1 MSAEDFRAIE
11 AAVELAIE
19 HIISKGCDDIFK
31 PPVFL
36 DSLEHEII
44 KNNEEN
50 FRSKAYAETVR
61 FIKAANLEHERI
73 GPIRNTLIVK
83 DNNSFRQVAWMDPFD
98 AVKYL
103 AVCILLFEKIEQSR
117 IPKDFGFIHS
127 HRTSENAGELFD
139 QQYGYD
145 SFRKKSGELSRERK
159 GEWKVVTDIANFFD
173 RIGNHSLENHLLDIG
188 CNKQNVTLLREM
200 LYFWSGDRR
209 SYGVPV
215 GSDASR
221 IISEAVLVDI
231 DRKLKESDIVFVR
244 YVDDYRLFAKTR
256 AGAYKALQILTTLL
270 ADEGLTING
279 KKTFIYEILDDEET
293 IENEE
298 KTKHAEHEPIDEN
311 KKSDVIIK
319 RVASGRS
326 NYSKYYKEPGK
337 EALEK
342 IKLLDKK
349 TIFESLH
356 SAHSSQKE
364 DQIKLIVKYFIYAN
378 QDPKILEELIYERA
392 TTIFYIVDALT
403 KESGKFTKEKRQE
416 ITEMI
421 LSAMNWKDCAYP
433 YQIPVLKL
441 LSTKEYRDTSLSR
454 HIIDHHKYSDS
465 NIFFREVISLSFPT
479 LDRARMRELSL
490 IVYPTMPPFVQRSIY
505 NATKN
510 HPNLSNDEK
519 RPLLKNMKQGSDDWF
534 INTF

>member
-1 MSAEDFRAIE
+1 MSAEDFKATE
-11 AAVELAIE
+11 AAVNLSID

-36 DSLEHEII
+36 DSLEHKII
-44 KNNEEN
+44 MSNEEA
-50 FRSKAYAETVR
+50 FRKKAYSDTIK
-61 FIKAANLEHERI
+61 FIKTANLEHERI
-73 GPIRNTLIVK
+73 GTIRNTLIVK

-117 IPKDFGFIHS
+117 IPKELGFVHS
-127 HRTSENAGELFD
+127 HRTSDKAGELFD
-139 QQYGYD
+139 QEYGYD
-145 SFRKKSGELSRERK
+145 SFRKKSGELSRKRK

-188 CNKQNVTLLREM
+188 CDKKHVTLLREM

-231 DRKLKESDIVFVR
+231 DRKLKESNIVFVR

-256 AGAYKALQILTTLL
+256 ADAYKALQILTTLL

-279 KKTFIYEILDDEET
+279 KKTFIYEILDSEET

-298 KTKHAEHEPIDEN
+298 KTKYAEHEPIDEN
-311 KKSDVIIK
+311 KKIESIVK

-326 NYSKYYKEPGK
+326 SYSKYYKEPGK
-337 EALEK
+337 EALTK

-349 TIFESLH
+349 TLFDNLQS
-356 SAHSSQKE
+356 SHSSQKE

-378 QDPKILEELIYERA
+378 QDPDILEKLIYERA
-392 TTIFYIVDALT
+392 TTIFYIVDALI
-403 KESGKFTKEKRQE
+403 KESEKFTPEKRKE
-416 ITEMI
+416 ITKMI
-421 LSAMNWKDCAYP
+421 LGAMNWKDCAYP

-441 LSTKEYRDTSLSR
+441 LSTEAYRDASLAR
-454 HIIDHHKYSDS
+454 HIVDHHKYSDS

-490 IVYPTMPPFVQRSIY
+490 TIYPTMPPFVQRSIY
-505 NATKN
+505 NATKS
-510 HPNLSNDEK
+510 HPSLSRDEK

-534 INTF
+534 INAL